1 MEECWMDELNKNQM
15 IKLTGISESEL
26 ESMTQTEFGEKSM
39 RYLAQL
45 AKVTRLSLKANRIV
59 MKQCLTRDDDG
70 HVICRFCQEGIPSW
84 KQENS
89 REHTSECPLNHIGA
103 VSMAIKQLKY
113 NKLGERDNHGTG

>member
-1 MEECWMDELNKNQM
+1 MDELNKNQM

-59 MKQCLTRDDDG
+59 AKQCLTRDDDE
-70 HVICRFCQEGIPSW
+70 I
-84 KQENS
+84 N
-89 REHTSECPLNHIGA
+89 
-103 VSMAIKQLKY
+103 
-113 NKLGERDNHGTG
+113 